1 MHECRCTSWLQ
12 PELLRVVCNCC
23 CCCFCCCCKF
33 CCEVSFWW
41 TWIHPAW
48 SLSQQQLLLPTCRW
62 WLDLL
67 SSPFPGILHFPTAQL
82 VLGLLDC
89 DLHQNA
95 ALSACIWC
103 PRFPDP
109 YYAYFTN
116 DDVQDF
122 QIHMH
127 TSQTTS
133 QVFIQ
138 KENFT
143 WLSRNPKKKVSASC
157 YCCCCTFSCAG
168 NLHTLSEM
176 LLGFQTFASC
186 TSLYDRLARTSSS
199 IELLPI
205 CSRRHFGALKYIIR
219 VRSASCALIDPHT
232 FFVTAACYKLRYKQ
246 SFYINLSLENKTY
259 LSRLNFSHTHTHS
272 HIYILH
278 RSIDQS
284 RER

>member
-1 MHECRCTSWLQ
+1 MNLDSSSLIPFSAAASPPDMSVVARPPFFPISWYPSLPNCPARAWPPRLRPAPKCSIIRMHMMSKISRSILC
-12 PELLRVVCNCC
+12 
-23 CCCFCCCCKF
+23 
-33 CCEVSFWW
+33 
-41 TWIHPAW
+41 
-48 SLSQQQLLLPTCRW
+48 
-62 WLDLL
+62 
-67 SSPFPGILHFPTAQL
+67 ILHKRRCA
-82 VLGLLDC
+82 
-89 DLHQNA
+89 
-95 ALSACIWC
+95 
-103 PRFPDP
+103 RFPDP
-109 YYAYFTN
+109 YAYFTN
-116 DDVQDF
+116 YF
-122 QIHMH
+122 TSFYTKRKFHMA
-127 TSQTTS
+127 
-133 QVFIQ
+133 V
-138 KENFT
+138 KK
-143 WLSRNPKKKVSASC
+143 PKKKSFGILLLLLLHIFMC
-157 YCCCCTFSCAG
+157 RR

>member
-1 MHECRCTSWLQ
+1 MNLDSSSLIPFSAAASPPDMSVVARPPFFPISWYPSLPNCPARAWPPRLRPAPKCSIIRMHMMSKISRSILC
-12 PELLRVVCNCC
+12 
-23 CCCFCCCCKF
+23 
-33 CCEVSFWW
+33 
-41 TWIHPAW
+41 
-48 SLSQQQLLLPTCRW
+48 
-62 WLDLL
+62 
-67 SSPFPGILHFPTAQL
+67 ILHKRRCA
-82 VLGLLDC
+82 
-89 DLHQNA
+89 
-95 ALSACIWC
+95 
-103 PRFPDP
+103 RFPDP
-109 YYAYFTN
+109 YAYFTN
-116 DDVQDF
+116 YF
-122 QIHMH
+122 
-127 TSQTTS
+127 TSFYT
-133 QVFIQ
+133 